1 MGFHI
6 YIVCSTYMYMYVQ
19 WNPSMR
25 TLLGPSKTVL
35 IIEVSTFQGF
45 CRKCIFQTNI
55 ALCMITSSIMNV
67 FHFLTRSQKQGRGG
81 SHGTKVNR
89 GTGHGLEVPCVYR
102 LYRTLAYIERL
113 KTAVEEIERRRNE
126 KFHCSTYRCPHY

>member
-1 MGFHI
+1 
-6 YIVCSTYMYMYVQ
+6 
-19 WNPSMR
+19 MR

-45 CRKCIFQTNI
+45 FCRKCIFQTNI
-55 ALCMITSSIMNV
+55 ALCMITSSITSV

-89 GTGHGLEVPCVYR
+89 GAGHGLEVPCVCR

-126 KFHCSTYRCPHY
+126 KFHCSKYRCPHY